1 MTRART
7 RQALAIVVAAALSGA
22 CATATRAARPAPF
35 PGSTST
41 AAADRVSTSASTA
54 STPVDIP
61 RLIQTAIALQGTPY
75 LVGGE
80 SPATGFDCSGLVRYL
95 FREQGWELPRTVRE
109 QFAYGRRVDEQQI
122 QPGDLLFFAT
132 ESSGPS
138 HVAIAIDQAASPET
152 RSGRAFVHAPGAN
165 GAVRIDV
172 LESAYWRSRFLG
184 ARRLF

>member
-1 MTRART
+1 MRRART
-7 RQALAIVVAAALSGA
+7 RQALAIVVAAAVSGA
-22 CATATRAARPAPF
+22 CAATTRGARPTPF
-35 PGSTST
+35 PGSAST
-41 AAADRVSTSASTA
+41 AAADRVSSSASI
-54 STPVDIP
+54 PVDVP

-80 SPATGFDCSGLVRYL
+80 SPARGFDCSGLVRYL
-95 FREQGWELPRTVRE
+95 FRAQGWELPRTVRE
-109 QFAYGRRVDEQQI
+109 QFAYGRKVDEQQI
-122 QPGDLLFFAT
+122 LPGDLLFFAT

-138 HVAIAIDQAASPET
+138 HVAIAIDQTASSES